1 MYVRLLAMSI
11 YGRYSLTCA
20 LMNASAD
27 KQNPAKPPGFFA
39 RLRQR
44 MNRGQGIGLSSLNWL
59 SGRGLDAE
67 LEEEIE
73 ERLLLADVG
82 VETTERILIGLRKRA
97 GSLKTDDANGLQNA
111 LRAELLAILE
121 PRAVPLEISG
131 GNHPYVILMV
141 GVNGSGKTTT
151 IGKLAHHFKDQGLS
165 VLLAAGDTY
174 RAAATEQLQAWGERN
189 EVPVVS
195 QKQGADPAA
204 VIYDALEMARARNI
218 DVVLADT
225 AGRLQ
230 NQDGLMRELEKVVR
244 VAGRLDPDAPHEKML
259 VLDSSLGQNA
269 LNQAVQFN
277 AAIGLTGITMTK
289 LDGGGR
295 GGILLA
301 IADQLDVPFRF
312 IGMGEQREDMAP
324 FNAEKFVDALIG
336 FTDEQ
341 ESPST

>member
-1 MYVRLLAMSI
+1 
-11 YGRYSLTCA
+11 
-20 LMNASAD
+20 MNTSAD
-27 KQNPAKPPGFFA
+27 KDNSDKRPGFFA

-44 MNRGQGIGLSSLNWL
+44 LNRGQGLGLNTLNWL

-82 VETTERILIGLRKRA
+82 VEATERILSGLRKRA
-97 GSLKTDDANGLQNA
+97 RGLSNDNPESLREA
-111 LRAELLAILE
+111 LRAELLTILE
-121 PRAVPLEISG
+121 PRATLLQIPPTQG
-131 GNHPYVILMV
+131 PFVILMV

-151 IGKLAHHFKDQGLS
+151 IGKLAHLFKEQGLS

-174 RAAATEQLQAWGERN
+174 RAAATEQLQVWGERN
-189 EVPVVS
+189 DVPVIS
-195 QKQGADPAA
+195 QNPGADPAA
-204 VIYDALEMARARNI
+204 VIFDALETARARGI

-230 NQDGLMRELEKVVR
+230 NSASLMRELEKIVR

-269 LNQAVQFN
+269 LNQAIQFN
-277 AAIGLTGITMTK
+277 ATIGLTGITMTK

-301 IADQLDVPFRF
+301 IADRLDVPFRF

-324 FNAEKFVDALIG
+324 FDAEKFVDALLG
-336 FTDEQ
+336 FKDEQ
-341 ESPST
+341 DAPTE